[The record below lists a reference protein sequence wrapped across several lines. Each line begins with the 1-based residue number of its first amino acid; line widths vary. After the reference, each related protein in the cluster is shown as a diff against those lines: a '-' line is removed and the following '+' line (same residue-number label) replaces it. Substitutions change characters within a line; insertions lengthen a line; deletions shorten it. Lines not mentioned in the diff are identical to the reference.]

1 MIQRIQSVYL
11 LLAAILNGAIFFNA
25 LYARAQADPV
35 AWISIGFTV
44 TLILAGLVSLI
55 VIFLYKNR
63 DAQIKGAT
71 AAITLQ
77 VVAFGYGVGLL
88 ISLGGFGAFLW
99 DEALGVLFLF
109 IALTATVMARKKV
122 HDDQRL
128 VRSMDRIR

>member
-11 LLAAILNGAIFFNA
+11 LLAAILNAAIFFNA

-44 TLILAGLVSLI
+44 VLILAGLVSLI
-55 VIFLYKNR
+55 CIFLYKNR
-63 DAQIKGAT
+63 EAQAKCAT
-71 AAITLQ
+71 AAITFQ
-77 VVAFGYGVGLL
+77 VIAFGYGVGIL

-99 DEALGVLFLF
+99 DEALGAFFLL
-109 IALTATVMARKKV
+109 IALIAMVIARKKIR
-122 HDDQRL
+122 DDQDL